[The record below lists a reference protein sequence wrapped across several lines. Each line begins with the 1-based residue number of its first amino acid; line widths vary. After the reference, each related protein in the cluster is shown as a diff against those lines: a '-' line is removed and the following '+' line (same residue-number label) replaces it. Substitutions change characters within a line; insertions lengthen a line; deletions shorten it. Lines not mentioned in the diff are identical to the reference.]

1 MKIQIDIP
9 KEIYKFVQIEK
20 IKRDKN
26 TLTETVIEL
35 LNEKKQEFQKKN
47 GK

>member
-35 LNEKKQEFQKKN
+35 LNEKKQEVQK
-47 GK
+47 